1 MYLKN
6 RVTTNLKYTIS
17 PQNPR
22 SKEISLIQKKI
33 IHPQNGKGQE
43 RTMKSMGKQG
53 LKCQ

>member
-6 RVTTNLKYTIS
+6 RVTTNLKHTS

-33 IHPQNGKGQE
+33 IQPQNGKGQE
-43 RTMKSMGKQG
+43 RNMKSMGKQV
-53 LKCQ
+53 LK